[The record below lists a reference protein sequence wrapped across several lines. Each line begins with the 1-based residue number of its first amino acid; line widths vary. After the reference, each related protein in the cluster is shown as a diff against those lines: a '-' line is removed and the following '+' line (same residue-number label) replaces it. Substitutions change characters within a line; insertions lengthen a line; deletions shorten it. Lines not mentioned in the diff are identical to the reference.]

1 MNNSLTSYGQYLV
14 TPKYAKK
21 GFKVALFVGTVI
33 FLINHGAAL
42 TQGKMTPQRWLSGIL
57 SYSVP
62 YFVSI
67 HGQWSVAKKNKSE
80 KEIVSHVE
88 ELTINR

>member
-21 GFKVALFVGTVI
+21 GLKVALFVGTAI
-33 FLINHGAAL
+33 FMINHGTAL
-42 TQGKMTPQRWLSGIL
+42 AQGKMTPQRWLSGIL

-67 HGQWSVAKKNKSE
+67 HGQWSVAKKNQ
-80 KEIVSHVE
+80 SHQ
-88 ELTINR
+88 I

>member
-21 GFKVALFVGTVI
+21 GLKVALFVGTAI
-33 FLINHGAAL
+33 FMINHGTAL
-42 TQGKMTPQRWLSGIL
+42 VQGKMTPQRWLSGTL
-57 SYSVP
+57 TYCVP

-67 HGQWSVAKKNKSE
+67 HGQWSNSKSQSAPE
-80 KEIVSHVE
+80 
-88 ELTINR
+88 

>member
-21 GFKVALFVGTVI
+21 GVKVALFVGTVI
-33 FLINHGAAL
+33 FMINHGTAL

-67 HGQWSVAKKNKSE
+67 HGQWANSKS
-80 KEIVSHVE
+80 KEMG
-88 ELTINR
+88 